1 VKITRRQLRRIIREE
16 IAHPR
21 YGLGKNIADVDF
33 PIVVG
38 FDGTSIVTYNRDE
51 LDDILDSVGDDPY
64 SLNSLHDMEPET
76 VPSGR
81 GIERYAESKEGES
94 TPFGS
99 GMEQADLE
107 PDQKEIVGHT

>member
-1 VKITRRQLRRIIREE
+1 MKVSKRQLRRIIREE
-16 IAHPR
+16 IAHQR
-21 YGLGKNIADVDF
+21 YNLGKNIADVDF

-38 FDGTSIVTYNRDE
+38 FDGTSVIAYTEDE

-76 VPSGR
+76 APAGR
-81 GIERYAESKEGES
+81 EIERYAESKAGEAA
-94 TPFGS
+94 PFGS

>member
-1 VKITRRQLRRIIREE
+1 MKISKRQLRRIIKEE
-16 IAHPR
+16 IAHQR
-21 YGLGKNIADVDF
+21 YSLGKNVADVDF

-38 FDGTSIVTYNRDE
+38 FDGTSVITYTQDE
-51 LDDILDSVGDDPY
+51 LDDILDSVGNEPY
-64 SLNSLHDMEPET
+64 SLNSLRDMEPET
-76 VPSGR
+76 VPAGR
-81 GIERYAESKEGES
+81 GIERYTESKEGEA